1 MAFSITDFKSQMD
14 RFGGPQRQSL
24 FEVTI
29 NNFPVNT
36 SAMDT
41 RDLTFFCKNVAIP
54 GLSMALTS
62 YEAVGQQRRMYPT
75 MMNPEPVQ
83 AIFML
88 DSDHQVLTF
97 FHSWMQRIVN
107 YSTSGGSFSEV
118 GGQLPFEIGYKNEY
132 GCRLTIK
139 AYSNDFLT
147 TGKYYETILDGAF
160 PGLLGDVDLGWES
173 NDSYSTLP
181 VSFQYDRIEFSGE
194 RQGITSGRFNRGNG
208 LLGLIESVGDFGQLI
223 GQNIVP
229 RSIQDSVNKFTR
241 ITNNFDNISSR
252 VSGLR

>member
-1 MAFSITDFKSQMD
+1 MAFNISDFKSQMD
-14 RFGGPQRQSL
+14 RFGGLSRQSL

-36 SAMDT
+36 STMDT
-41 RDLTFFCKNVAIP
+41 RDLTFFCKNVAVP
-54 GLSMALTS
+54 GLSMSLAS

-75 MMNPEPVQ
+75 MLNPEPVQ
-83 AIFML
+83 SLFML

-97 FHSWMQRIVN
+97 FHAWAQRIIN
-107 YSTSGGSFSEV
+107 YSTSGGQFSEV
-118 GGQLPFEIGYKNEY
+118 DGALPFEIGYKNEY
-132 GCRLTIK
+132 GCRMTIK
-139 AYSNDFLT
+139 AYSNDYLT
-147 TGKYYETILDGAF
+147 TGNYYETILDGAF
-160 PGLLGDVDLGWES
+160 PGLMGDVDLAWES
-173 NDSYSTLP
+173 SDSYSVLP

-194 RQGITSGRFNRGNG
+194 RQGIPSGRFNRGNG

-241 ITNNFDNISSR
+241 ITNNFDNITSR
-252 VSGLR
+252 LGGI